1 MSNER
6 SYRPSDSTTIGI
18 RGLMS
23 LLPLMCNCLVAH
35 YLQPVGCAKEAVVEV
50 TREVVLEAPL
60 DEVWEALTDPDQL
73 EEWFTEDGEERELV
87 VEEVETRR
95 RVAYTWDE
103 GHVAIEVEE
112 VERGTR
118 VVVTE
123 TGEPGWNAVFSLRT
137 LNHAYA

>member
-1 MSNER
+1 M
-6 SYRPSDSTTIGI
+6 
-18 RGLMS
+18 
-23 LLPLMCNCLVAH
+23 
-35 YLQPVGCAKEAVVEV
+35 EV

-60 DEVWEALTDPDQL
+60 DEVWEALTDPEQL

-103 GHVAIEVEE
+103 GRVAIEVEE
-112 VERGTR
+112 VEKGTR

-123 TGEPGWNAVFSLRT
+123 SGEPGWNAVFSLRSIA
-137 LNHAYA
+137 HAYV

>member
-1 MSNER
+1 M
-6 SYRPSDSTTIGI
+6 
-18 RGLMS
+18 
-23 LLPLMCNCLVAH
+23 
-35 YLQPVGCAKEAVVEV
+35 EV

-60 DEVWEALTDPDQL
+60 DEVWDALTDPEQV
-73 EEWFTEDGEERELV
+73 EEWFSEDGEERELV

-112 VERGTR
+112 VEKGTR

-123 TGEPGWNAVFSLRT
+123 TGEPGWNAVFALRALT
-137 LNHAYA
+137 HAYA